1 MANKATFAE
10 MARLA
15 ALGKMV
21 EELVRGERKGRGRP
35 PKAAGEAQPVDP
47 NAPPKKKR
55 GRPKKVKAV
64 EAGEYVPPTEWPESM
79 ADADAPADSE
89 V

>member
-1 MANKATFAE
+1 MAKTATFAE

-21 EELVRGERKGRGRP
+21 EELVKGQRRGPGRP
-35 PKAAGEAQPVDP
+35 PKAAAPSVESDP

-55 GRPKKVKAV
+55 GRPKKVKP
-64 EAGEYVPPTEWPESM
+64 EADQMVDDVPATEWPEPM
-79 ADADAPADSE
+79 ADSE